1 MLSVGILVYPDVEV
15 MDFAGPFEV
24 FSTSNRVQENPKFD
38 VFLVGEESLVSARNG
53 FMVSPRYFLDDSRSI
68 DILLVPGGVHE
79 PSMSNEKLNHWI
91 AEKARQANTVAS
103 VCTGVF
109 LLANS
114 GVIVDGPVTTHHE
127 DIEDLRKRFPA
138 LDVHSN
144 VRWIDRGDVFV
155 SAGISAGID
164 MSLEIVAQLCGKEI
178 ALKTAEKMEYTWL
191 EKTE

>member
-79 PSMSNEKLNHWI
+79 PSMSNEKLIHWI
-91 AEKARQANTVAS
+91 ADKARQASTVAS

-114 GVIVDGPVTTHHE
+114 SVIVDGPVTTHHE

-138 LDVHSN
+138 LDVHPN
-144 VRWIDRGDVFV
+144 VRWIDRGDVFI

-164 MSLEIVAQLCGKEI
+164 MSLEIVARLCGKEI
-178 ALKTAEKMEYTWL
+178 AVKTAEKMEYTWL